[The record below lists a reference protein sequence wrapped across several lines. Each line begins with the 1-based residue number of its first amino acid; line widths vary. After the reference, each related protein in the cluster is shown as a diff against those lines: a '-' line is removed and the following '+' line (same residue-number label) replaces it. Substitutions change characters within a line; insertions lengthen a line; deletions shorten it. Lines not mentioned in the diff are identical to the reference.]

1 MTGRSI
7 SSFAPRRAAL
17 AAFAVVSLALA
28 GSAQAAVIHEL
39 ADGNALSF
47 AGEFQSKR
55 LDDGRFTRDYDGF
68 TFAAEPAPT
77 TTNEF
82 VRTSAPSASYGTNG
96 TYDGP
101 LITMGGLSRALFEF
115 TFDLKQSAVLFD
127 LNWFTSGSLSGVG
140 PTVLSIYDSNNQLLE
155 TTTVSRTDAPGFVG
169 FGGRTSADISR
180 LTITGNGFGLRKM
193 SVSDAV
199 PMGAVPEPGAWALMI
214 LGFGAAG
221 AQLRRRRTKHAVA

>member
-1 MTGRSI
+1 MAERWIPGVGLKCVS
-7 SSFAPRRAAL
+7 L

-39 ADGNALSF
+39 PTGKALSF
-47 AGEFQSKR
+47 AGVFESKR

-68 TFAAEPAPT
+68 TFAAEPAPI

-82 VRTSAPSASYGTNG
+82 VSSSIDRFDYGANG
-96 TYDGP
+96 VYEGP
-101 LITMGGLSRALFEF
+101 LITLSGYGRGLFEF
-115 TFDLKQSAVLFD
+115 KFDLNQSAVLFD
-127 LNWFTSGSLSGVG
+127 LNWRAGLSGVG

-155 TTTVSRTDAPGFVG
+155 TTTLSHSDPTGLIG
-169 FGGRTSADISR
+169 FGNRNTADIAK
-180 LTITGNGFGLRKM
+180 LTITGNAFGLRNM

-199 PMGAVPEPGAWALMI
+199 PMGAVPEPGTWALMI

-221 AQLRRRRTKHAVA
+221 AQLRRRRGVRATA